1 MSNAIQLR
9 DASDFI
15 EFKKQRGIQQNYA
28 QLKSK
33 KQAPIGGISSG
44 DLMAIARTNATYIPA
59 SSLVVTVTSQ
69 ASCPSCRD
77 TITYIAGQIAAAACS
92 TCAGSSYQPGTFSKE
107 FR

>member
-33 KQAPIGGISSG
+33 KELPIGGISSA
-44 DLMAIARTNATYIPA
+44 DLMALARTNATYIPA
-59 SSLVVTVTSQ
+59 NSLVVTVTSQ
-69 ASCPSCRD
+69 AACPSCRD
-77 TITYIAGQIAAAACS
+77 SITYVAGQIAAAACS
-92 TCAGSSYQPGTFSKE
+92 TCAGSSYQRGTFSRN